1 MSNDTNNNQ
10 GEGNRDAARQYNE
23 QQRNFVKNEDVEKL
37 AREKM
42 SESEKEEAK
51 KAEDEGRRHARS

>member
-1 MSNDTNNNQ
+1 MSSEANKNQ
-10 GEGNRDAARQYNE
+10 GEGNRDAAREYNE

-42 SESEKEEAK
+42 SESEQKAAE
-51 KAEDEGRRHARS
+51 KAEEEGRRHARS